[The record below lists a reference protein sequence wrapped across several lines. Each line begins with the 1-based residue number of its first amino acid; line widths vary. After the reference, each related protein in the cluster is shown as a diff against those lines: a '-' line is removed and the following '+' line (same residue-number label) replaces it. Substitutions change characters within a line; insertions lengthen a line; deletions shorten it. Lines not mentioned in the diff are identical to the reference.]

1 MLIGLTQQ
9 IQRSLL
15 QFLPLPLGEVPRRG
29 GEGVFPLSVTTE
41 GRDSSP
47 IGRAKLIQVDKHKKL
62 YVLVRKHPWP
72 PHL

>member
-1 MLIGLTQQ
+1 MIKKEENAYRINSASTKN
-9 IQRSLL
+9 LL

-47 IGRAKLIQVDKHKKL
+47 RGGAKLSKVDKHKEENS
-62 YVLVRKHPWP
+62 
-72 PHL
+72 